1 MSNLTEIINNITNFF
16 NTNNIKFVIGGGIAI
31 NYLCD
36 KYSINTN
43 FEINNLDIFY
53 LANTPIAATFIGD
66 YRRIQNAP
74 CRSATYMTK
83 DDFKINLTMT
93 RTNNMRYIE
102 FNNMKLMH
110 PNNLI
115 SYYNDDFSFE
125 PIIIDKIN
133 VLNKLIDNVS
143 NQPNLYINKI
153 DYLKIDNESRTSS
166 NGEPL
171 ARRLFVGN

>member
-1 MSNLTEIINNITNFF
+1 MSNLTEIINNLTHFF
-16 NTNNIKFVIGGGIAI
+16 NTHNIKFVIGGGVAI
-31 NYLCD
+31 NYLCN
-36 KYSINTN
+36 KFSINNN

-66 YRRIQNAP
+66 YWRIQNTP
-74 CRSATYMTK
+74 CRSATYKTK
-83 DDFKINLTMT
+83 DNFNINLTMI

-115 SYYNDDFSFE
+115 SYYNDDN
-125 PIIIDKIN
+125 INNNINIDKTN
-133 VLNKLIDNVS
+133 VLNKIIDNVS
-143 NQPNLYINKI
+143 NEPILYINKV
-153 DYLKIDNESRTSS
+153 DYLKIDHESHTSS

>member
-1 MSNLTEIINNITNFF
+1 MSNLTEIINNLTNFF
-16 NTNNIKFVIGGGIAI
+16 NTHNIKFVIAGGVAI

-36 KYSINTN
+36 KCSINNN

-66 YRRIQNAP
+66 YWRIQNSP
-74 CRSATYMTK
+74 CRSATYKTK
-83 DDFKINLTMT
+83 DNFNINLTMT
-93 RTNNMRYIE
+93 RTNNMRYIQ
-102 FNNMKLMH
+102 FNNMKIMH

-115 SYYNDDFSFE
+115 SYYNDD
-125 PIIIDKIN
+125 IIINLNKIN
-133 VLNKLIDNVS
+133 VLKKIIDSVS
-143 NQPNLYINKI
+143 DETILYINKV
-153 DYLKIDNESRTSS
+153 DYLKIDNESRASS